1 MLLPKFDVRCD
12 GFSEIELVQL
22 CSHSESLNKEVDMLA
37 YMYHALGTFRSV
49 FSRHRTW
56 VVFVMIVLGFL
67 GATEMLGI
75 SSFCR
80 FWGLDVH
87 GYYRLLHFFRSTAWC
102 LDDLVHHWGSF
113 VLSQHVA
120 VEMACRLAVIGDH
133 TYVAKD
139 GRRMPG
145 VVTLHQVSETQSKPS
160 YFRGHCWGAI
170 GLLIGSL
177 QAPFCL
183 PLELRLHQG
192 FEHLGPAHTPSRQ
205 WTLAERPVAMAL
217 ETAKQHAQ
225 PIVLILDAY
234 FAVAP
239 VFALAASLWSLAHQ
253 VPWVT
258 LIVRAKNNYVAYFQ
272 AQARQEKTRGR
283 PRRYGD
289 KITLMEVFDHRHLFS
304 TVTCQLYGQVEEVS
318 IAALDL
324 IWKPTDGLIR
334 FVFAHTRLGPLVLM
348 CSDLQQDPIDALQLY
363 CARVRVE
370 VMFDVLKNLL
380 GACCYRFWSKHLPRH
395 SRTPKS
401 NETLQGAAPP
411 HVKSV
416 RGRWLACE
424 GFVMLGVIAQG
435 LLQLVAV
442 KYPETVWAHFDAF
455 LRTRSRHLPSEATV
469 RHVMARMIRDD
480 FLALRP
486 SATMQEIHHLCPS
499 STPEVEPIRMA
510 PS

>member
-1 MLLPKFDVRCD
+1 
-12 GFSEIELVQL
+12 
-22 CSHSESLNKEVDMLA
+22 MLA
-37 YMYHALGTFRSV
+37 YIYHALSSFRSV

-80 FWGLDVH
+80 FWGLDLQ

-102 LDDLVHHWGSF
+102 LEDLIHHWVAF

-120 VEMACRLAVIGDH
+120 VVMASRLVVIADH

-139 GRRMPG
+139 GRHMPG
-145 VVTLHQVSETQSKPS
+145 VVTLHQDSETQSKPA

-177 QAPFCL
+177 RAPFCL

-217 ETAKQHAQ
+217 TMAIQHAQ
-225 PIVLILDAY
+225 PLVLILDAY

-239 VFALAASLWSLAHQ
+239 VFALATSFWSIAHQ

-258 LIVRAKNNYVAYFQ
+258 LIVRAKNNYVAYFPPQ
-272 AQARQEKTRGR
+272 AEQEKTRGR

-289 KITLMEVFDHRHLFS
+289 KITLMEVFDHRHLF
-304 TVTCQLYGQVEEVS
+304 TTGTCQLYGQVEEVS
-318 IAALDL
+318 ITALDL
-324 IWKPTDGLIR
+324 IWKPTGGLIR
-334 FVFAHTRLGPLVLM
+334 FVFAYTRLGPLVLM
-348 CSDLQQDPIDALQLY
+348 CSDLQQDPLKALQLY
-363 CARVRVE
+363 GARVRVE

-380 GACCYRFWSKHLPRH
+380 VAFCYRFWSKSLPRH
-395 SRTPKS
+395 SRRPKS
-401 NETLQGAAPP
+401 NETLQGPSALQAE
-411 HVKSV
+411 HV

-424 GFVMLGVIAQG
+424 GFVMLGAIAQG
-435 LLQLVAV
+435 LLQLLAV

-469 RHVMARMIRDD
+469 RHVIARMIRDD

-486 SATMQEIHHLCPS
+486 SATLQEIRHLCPDS
-499 STPEVEPIRMA
+499 ASEVEQVAMSFP
-510 PS
+510 

>member
-1 MLLPKFDVRCD
+1 
-12 GFSEIELVQL
+12 
-22 CSHSESLNKEVDMLA
+22 MLA
-37 YMYHALGTFRSV
+37 YVYHALHTFRSV

-56 VVFVMIVLGFL
+56 VVFVMMILGFI

-80 FWGLDVH
+80 FWGLDLN

-102 LDDLVHHWGSF
+102 LDDLVPHWVAF
-113 VLSQHVA
+113 VLSQQVA
-120 VEMACRLAVIGDH
+120 VGMASRLVVIADH

-145 VVTLHQVSETQSKPS
+145 VVTLHQDSETQSKPS

-192 FEHLGPAHTPSRQ
+192 FDHLAPEPSASRQ
-205 WTLAERPVAMAL
+205 WTLAERPVAMAW
-217 ETAKQHAQ
+217 EMAQRHAQ

-239 VFALAASLWSLAHQ
+239 VFALATSLWSIAHQ
-253 VPWVT
+253 APWMT
-258 LIVRAKNNYVAYFQ
+258 LIVRAKNNYVAYGQ
-272 AQARQEKTRGR
+272 VQARPEKTRGR

-289 KITLMEVFDHRHLFS
+289 KITLMEVFDHRHLFT
-304 TVTCQLYGQVEEVS
+304 TVTCPLYGQLEEVA
-318 IAALDL
+318 ITALDL
-324 IWKPTDGLIR
+324 IWKPTGGLIR

-348 CSDLQQDPIDALQLY
+348 CSDLQQDPIEALQLY
-363 CARVRVE
+363 CTRVRVE
-370 VMFDVLKNLL
+370 TMFDVLKNLL
-380 GACCYRFWSKHLPRH
+380 VAFCYRFWCKHLPRH

-401 NETLQGAAPP
+401 NEALQGPATP
-411 HVKSV
+411 HVESV
-416 RGRWLACE
+416 RSRWRACE
-424 GFVMLGVIAQG
+424 GFVMLGAIAQG

-455 LRTRSRHLPSEATV
+455 LRTRSRYLPSEATV

-486 SATMQEIHHLCPS
+486 SATMQEIRCLSPS
-499 STPEVEPIRMA
+499 SAPEFKPVGIA
-510 PS
+510 PP

>member
-1 MLLPKFDVRCD
+1 
-12 GFSEIELVQL
+12 
-22 CSHSESLNKEVDMLA
+22 MLA
-37 YMYHALGTFRSV
+37 YIYYALGTFRSV

-56 VVFVMIVLGFL
+56 VIFIMIVLGFL
-67 GATEMLGI
+67 GATEMLGL

-80 FWGLDVH
+80 FWGLDVQ

-102 LDDLVHHWGSF
+102 LDDLIHHWGAF

-120 VEMACRLAVIGDH
+120 VVMTSRLVVIGDH

-145 VVTLHQVSETQSKPS
+145 VVTLHQDSETQSKPS

-170 GLLIGSL
+170 GLLIGTL

-192 FEHLGPAHTPSRQ
+192 FEHLGPVQTPTRQ

-217 ETAKQHAQ
+217 AMAIRHAQ
-225 PIVLILDAY
+225 PMLLILDAY

-239 VFALAASLWSLAHQ
+239 VFALAAGVWSMAHQ

-258 LIVRAKNNYVAYFQ
+258 LIVRAKNNYVAYFPPP
-272 AQARQEKTRGR
+272 APKAHTRGR

-289 KITLMEVFDHRHLFS
+289 KIALMEVFDHRHLFT

-318 IAALDL
+318 MTTLDL
-324 IWKPTDGLIR
+324 IWKPTGGLIR

-348 CSDLQQDPIDALQLY
+348 CSDLQQDPIEALQLY
-363 CARVRVE
+363 CTRVRVE

-380 GACCYRFWSKHLPRH
+380 LAFCYRFWSKHLPRH
-395 SRTPKS
+395 SRVPKS
-401 NETLQGAAPP
+401 NETLQGPATP
-411 HVKSV
+411 HVESV
-416 RGRWLACE
+416 TGRWLACE
-424 GFVMLGVIAQG
+424 GFVMLGAIAQG
-435 LLQLVAV
+435 LLQLLAV
-442 KYPETVWAHFDAF
+442 KSPETVWTHFDAF

-469 RHVMARMIRDD
+469 RHVIARMIRDD
-480 FLALRP
+480 FLALRS
-486 SATMQEIHHLCPS
+486 SATMQEIRCLCPNATS
-499 STPEVEPIRMA
+499 EVKQMDM
-510 PS
+510 

>member
-1 MLLPKFDVRCD
+1 
-12 GFSEIELVQL
+12 
-22 CSHSESLNKEVDMLA
+22 MLA
-37 YMYHALGTFRSV
+37 YIYHALGTFRSV

-56 VVFVMIVLGFL
+56 VIFIMIVLGFL
-67 GATEMLGI
+67 GTTEMLGL

-80 FWGLDVH
+80 FWGLDVQ

-102 LDDLVHHWGSF
+102 LDDLIHHWGAF

-120 VEMACRLAVIGDH
+120 VVMTARLVVIGDH

-145 VVTLHQVSETQSKPS
+145 VVTLHQDSETQSKPS
-160 YFRGHCWGAI
+160 YFRGHCRGAI
-170 GLLIGSL
+170 GLLIGTL

-192 FEHLGPAHTPSRQ
+192 FEHLGPVQTSTRQ

-217 ETAKQHAQ
+217 AMAIRHAQ
-225 PIVLILDAY
+225 PMLLILDAY

-239 VFALAASLWSLAHQ
+239 VFALAAGVWSMAHQ

-258 LIVRAKNNYVAYFQ
+258 LIVRAKNNYVAYFPPPVPQ
-272 AQARQEKTRGR
+272 APTRGR

-289 KITLMEVFDHRHLFS
+289 KVALMEVFDHRHLFT

-318 IAALDL
+318 ITTLDL
-324 IWKPTDGLIR
+324 IWKPTGGLIR

-348 CSDLQQDPIDALQLY
+348 CSDLQQDPIEALQLY
-363 CARVRVE
+363 CTRVRVE

-380 GACCYRFWSKHLPRH
+380 LAFCYRFWSKHLPRH
-395 SRTPKS
+395 SRVPKS
-401 NETLQGAAPP
+401 NETLQGPATS
-411 HVKSV
+411 HVESV
-416 RGRWLACE
+416 KDRWLACE
-424 GFVMLGVIAQG
+424 GFVMLGAIAQG
-435 LLQLVAV
+435 LLQLLAV
-442 KYPETVWAHFDAF
+442 KFPETVWAHFDAF

-469 RHVMARMIRDD
+469 RHIIARMIRDD

-486 SATMQEIHHLCPS
+486 SATMQEIRCLCPS
-499 STPEVEPIRMA
+499 ATPEVEQMDMA
-510 PS
+510 PT

>member
-1 MLLPKFDVRCD
+1 
-12 GFSEIELVQL
+12 
-22 CSHSESLNKEVDMLA
+22 MLA
-37 YMYHALGTFRSV
+37 YIYHALSSFRSV
-49 FSRHRTW
+49 FSRQRTW
-56 VVFVMIVLGFL
+56 VVFVMMVLGFL

-80 FWGLDVH
+80 FWGLDLQ

-102 LDDLVHHWGSF
+102 LDDLVHHWVAF

-120 VEMACRLAVIGDH
+120 VVMTSRLVVIADH

-145 VVTLHQVSETQSKPS
+145 VVTLHQDSETQSKPS
-160 YFRGHCWGAI
+160 YFRGHCWGAL

-177 QAPFCL
+177 TAPFCL
-183 PLELRLHQG
+183 PLDLRLHQG
-192 FEHLGPAHTPSRQ
+192 FEHLGCVRSASRQ
-205 WTLAERPVAMAL
+205 WTLAERPVAIAL
-217 ETAKQHAQ
+217 EMAKRHTQTM
-225 PIVLILDAY
+225 VLILDAY

-239 VFALAASLWSLAHQ
+239 VFALAASLWSIEHRA
-253 VPWVT
+253 PWLT
-258 LIVRAKNNYVAYFQ
+258 LIVRAKTNYVAYFQ
-272 AQARQEKTRGR
+272 ASTPQAPTRGR

-289 KITLMEVFDHRHLFS
+289 KLHLMEVFDHRHLFT
-304 TVTCQLYGQVEEVS
+304 TVTCQLYGQAEEVS

-324 IWKPTDGLIR
+324 IWKPTGGLIR
-334 FVFAHTRLGPLVLM
+334 FVFAHSRLGPLVLM
-348 CSDLQQDPIDALQLY
+348 CSDLQQDPIEAFELY

-380 GACCYRFWSKHLPRH
+380 VAFCYRFWSKRLPRH

-401 NETLQGAAPP
+401 NDTLQGPATPG
-411 HVKSV
+411 VESV

-424 GFVMLGVIAQG
+424 SFVMLGAIAQG
-435 LLQLVAV
+435 LLQLIAV

-455 LRTRSRHLPSEATV
+455 LRTRSRDLPSEATV
-469 RHVMARMIRDD
+469 RHVISRLIRDD

-486 SATMQEIHHLCPS
+486 SVTMQEIRRLCPRL
-499 STPEVEPIRMA
+499 TPTVEPVGMA